1 MPQTGVYIIDW
12 FLNLMGVWGYVIVF
26 GFTILENLFVI
37 GSITPGETMVIAGA
51 VVASRGMLWLPAVWV
66 ISVVGSATGSN
77 ISYWGGRWAGR
88 ERVLRFGERM
98 ADNPLGRFFKI
109 SEDAMADTELY
120 FHTHGA
126 KTVFVSRFAAG
137 FKNFVPVMAGVTKM
151 PVFWFELYTFISA
164 MVYTSAMCAVG
175 WFLGRNFD
183 RALSVASGI
192 GWVGLTL
199 VALAAIALW
208 LGRARWREY
217 RLSAEN
223 AAAEEETAAV
233 AAAEAAAE
241 DAGFDDLAATELAA
255 EGDSAPGAGAEP
267 EGETL

>member
-1 MPQTGVYIIDW
+1 MPQTGVHIIDW
-12 FLNLMGVWGYVIVF
+12 FLSLMGVWGYLIVF
-26 GFTILENLFVI
+26 SFTILENLFVI

-51 VVASRGMLWLPAVWV
+51 VVASQGMLRLAVVWTIAV
-66 ISVVGSATGSN
+66 IGSTVGSI
-77 ISYWGGRWAGR
+77 ISYWGGRRAGR
-88 ERVLRFGERM
+88 DRVLRFSERL
-98 ADNPLGRFFKI
+98 AENPLGRFFKI

-151 PVFWFELYTFISA
+151 PVFWFELYTVISA
-164 MVYTSAMCAVG
+164 AVYTSAMCAVG
-175 WFLGRNFD
+175 WFLGKNFD

-192 GWVGLTL
+192 GWVGLGL

-217 RLSAEN
+217 RLSAEKT
-223 AAAEEETAAV
+223 AAEEKTAAFS
-233 AAAEAAAE
+233 AAEAAAA
-241 DAGFDDLAATELAA
+241 DADFAEIEATELAA
-255 EGDSAPGAGAEP
+255 EGDSEPIAEVEP
-267 EGETL
+267 EGDTL